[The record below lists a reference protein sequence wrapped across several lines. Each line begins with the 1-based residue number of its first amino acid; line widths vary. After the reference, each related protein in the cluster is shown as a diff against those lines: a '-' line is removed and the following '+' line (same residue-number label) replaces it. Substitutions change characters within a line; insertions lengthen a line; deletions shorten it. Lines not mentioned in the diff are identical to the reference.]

1 MYKYIICFIIIIL
14 TYYYKINTSNK
25 LEVEL
30 DVYASDDQYSSNG
43 MIIIY
48 LNGKKPYDIIFNN
61 KLTRTYKN
69 KFIFKNLNI
78 GTYTI
83 NITDSNNEKVNSE
96 AKIKHKY
103 LNPNIYYWNYKC
115 ILNDD
120 KTKYISKYHCETYKN
135 KTRKIVDNHFCNVQN
150 LNKPKIKCPN
160 APYQIIDSFDIS
172 KINYKAK
179 AKIGIIKNNK
189 VLWLTVDD
197 NLLNINNEYKRKLY
211 FDDKNYD
218 GSDFIIEKISSNKYI
233 IYNIKNGKN
242 IIDNFIHNG
251 ILYANSNIDGEI
263 QPINYFDIIKDN
275 KYFNIV
281 INNQYVNI
289 DKNYN
294 SIVNNNKSLFIF
306 KRLKY

>member
-14 TYYYKINTSNK
+14 IYYYKINTSNK

-96 AKIKHKY
+96 AKIKYQY

-120 KTKYISKYHCETYKN
+120 KTKYIPKYHCETYKN

-150 LNKPKIKCPN
+150 LNKPEIKCPY

-179 AKIGIIKNNK
+179 VKIGIIKNNK

-197 NLLNINNEYKRKLY
+197 DLLNINNEYKRKLY

-251 ILYANSNIDGEI
+251 ILYANTNIDGEI
-263 QPINYFDIIKDN
+263 QPINYFDIIKDK

-294 SIVNNNKSLFIF
+294 SIVNNNKSSFIF